1 MRSLEE
7 TRVAKVIKD
16 ALKDLNIDTQA
27 EFPQL
32 HLRAYHFIN
41 VKDWDKTYHLC
52 IPLEQSKRLCYRSH
66 DHYAYTYALRKANE
80 ANNLAR
86 KGKLVKARMLFRR
99 AINYFIE
106 HSTMKYIEERVAP
119 YTFRIT
125 PLDIK
130 EAI

>member
-1 MRSLEE
+1 MRSIEE
-7 TRVAKVIKD
+7 TRVAR
-16 ALKDLNIDTQA
+16 ALKEALQELKITTHT

-32 HLRAYHFIN
+32 HIRAYHFIN
-41 VKDWDKTYHLC
+41 TRDYDKTYHLC
-52 IPLEQSKRLCYRSH
+52 IPLEQGKRLCYRSR
-66 DHYAYTYALRKANE
+66 DHYAYAYTLTKANE

-86 KGKLVKARMLFRR
+86 KGKMVKARMLFRR

-106 HSTMKYIEERVAP
+106 RSDEAYIEERIAP

-125 PLDIK
+125 MLRSD